1 MTDGSTLWQV
11 VFLSFAAVL
20 LLLEVLRGYRLGLPR
35 QLMRGAAI
43 IAAYAA
49 AYFGGPLIGPLL
61 QPILNWPVFI
71 LSMVGGAILAL
82 VIYGLVAS
90 LGSILFKRTAQ
101 HGSGSV
107 RFIYGAS
114 GALTGLVFGLFFI
127 WLIVVGIRSVGSI
140 ADAQV
145 QAHPRVDPQPPVSRA
160 DRSRPLEKFDAD
172 TLTSFLARLKNSVE
186 LGSTGEL
193 LKKTDVTPP
202 AVYQALKDAGT
213 VASNPESARR
223 FLEFPGAI
231 ELTEHPKIVALRNDP
246 EFAELVRQ
254 GRFLELLQHPRLVAA
269 ANDPTLVEKVKQFD
283 IKKALEY
290 AANEKN

>member
-1 MTDGSTLWQV
+1 MTNGSPLWQI

-20 LLLEVLRGYRLGLPR
+20 LLLEVVRGYRLGLPR

-61 QPILNWPVFI
+61 QPVLKWPDFI
-71 LSMVGGAILAL
+71 LSMIGGAVLAL
-82 VIYGLVAS
+82 VIYGLIAS

-101 HGSGSV
+101 HASGSV
-107 RFIYGAS
+107 RLIYGAS
-114 GALTGLVFGLFFI
+114 GALTGVVFGLFFI

-145 QAHPRVDPQPPVSRA
+145 QAHPRVDFQPPVSRA
-160 DRSRPLEKFDAD
+160 DPSRPLEHFDAD

-186 LGSTGEL
+186 LGSTGDL

-202 AVYQALKDAGT
+202 GVYQALKDAGT
-213 VASNPESARR
+213 VAANPESARR

-231 ELTEHPKIVALRNDP
+231 ELSEHPKIVALRNDR
-246 EFAELVRQ
+246 EFADLIRQ
-254 GRFLELLQHPRLVAA
+254 GRFLDVLQHPRLVAA

-283 IKKALEY
+283 LKKALEF
-290 AANEKN
+290 AAKGQ